1 MATVV
6 GRLPAMV
13 DMTRA
18 LAHLAWADELFF
30 RQFAALPESA
40 MSARYAPGHWPAGRL
55 AAHII
60 GGASWYRYC
69 LTGTP
74 ELDVTWVRTPADVGS
89 LLPELLEIDAVLIA
103 QAALPDEPVTYEDED
118 GPRTVLRS
126 TLLGQ
131 ACLHAAEHRAQI
143 CCALE
148 ATGHHSIDLD
158 ELDFWTFEASTRS

>member
-1 MATVV
+1 
-6 GRLPAMV
+6 MV

-18 LAHLAWADELFF
+18 LWHLAWADEQFF
-30 RQFAALPESA
+30 SAFAALPVPA
-40 MSARYAPGHWPAGRL
+40 MGARYAPDHWPAGHL

-74 ELDVTWVRTPADVGS
+74 ELDTTWVRTPADIGGLV
-89 LLPELLEIDAVLIA
+89 PQLLEIDALLLD
-103 QAALPDEPVTYEDED
+103 QAALPDELVTFDDD
-118 GPRTVLRS
+118 GPRTVMRS

-143 CCALE
+143 SCALE
-148 ATGHHSIDLD
+148 ASGLPSIVLD
-158 ELDFWTFEASTRS
+158 DLDFWAFEAATRP

>member
-1 MATVV
+1 VVTVV

-18 LAHLAWADELFF
+18 LAHLAWADERFF
-30 RQFAALPESA
+30 RQFAALPEPA
-40 MSARYAPGHWPAGRL
+40 MDARYAPGHWPAGRL

-60 GGASWYRYC
+60 VGASWYRYC

-74 ELDVTWVRTPADVGS
+74 ELDVAWVRTPADLGS
-89 LLPELLEIDAVLIA
+89 LLPQLREIDATLLA
-103 QAALPDEPVTYEDED
+103 QVWLADEPVTFEDDD
-118 GPRTVLRS
+118 GPRTILRS

-148 ATGHHSIDLD
+148 ASGHGSIDLD
-158 ELDFWTFEASTRS
+158 DLDFWTFEASTQS